1 MGFVKVALRYSKKN
15 VNVDLG
21 EHLIALVWTK
31 VEIALSV

>member
-15 VNVDLG
+15 VNVNLG
-21 EHLIALVWTK
+21 EHSIVWTR